1 MRSILQ
7 LAVLVAL
14 CAWGSAQGASG
25 EKLSALVRDG
35 DIIFH
40 TSRSSQSLAIQRA
53 TGSPYSHVG
62 MVLFRGGRPFVL
74 EAVQTV
80 RYTPLDRWVARGE
93 GGQYVVK
100 RLAEAERVMTG
111 GTIKKL
117 RDQARRFEG
126 KAYDLIFEWSD
137 ENMYCS
143 ELVWKIYDR
152 TLGVQVGRLQ
162 KLKSFRLDDPEV
174 RSKLRER
181 YGASLPLE
189 EPVISPGDMFD
200 ARNLVE
206 VTRR

>member
-7 LAVLVAL
+7 LAVFIAL

-25 EKLSALVRDG
+25 DPLSALVRDG

-74 EAVQTV
+74 EAAQTV
-80 RYTPLDRWVARGE
+80 RYTPLDQWVARGE
-93 GGQYVVK
+93 GGHYVVK
-100 RLAEAERVMTG
+100 RLADAQRALTGRTMEAIRG
-111 GTIKKL
+111 
-117 RDQARRFEG
+117 QARRFEG
-126 KAYDLIFEWSD
+126 KAYDLTFEWSD
-137 ENMYCS
+137 EKMYCS

-162 KLKSFRLDDPEV
+162 KLKSFRLDDPAV
-174 RSKLRER
+174 RNKLRER

-189 EPVISPGDMFD
+189 EPVISPGAMFD

-206 VTRR
+206 VARR